1 MANAAYLAS
10 TLVMALLGVGVVV
23 LVLRG
28 RRWEHYRPRAAYAL
42 DAGGGRPRSALSRVA
57 GSTGAWTLGF
67 VLLVG
72 GFLAAVLVTVSGA
85 ISGTGVIAGLMAAIM
100 VYLVGGVYLALR
112 GNGRPT
118 AQAVAGSAV
127 MLGLL
132 SVAVIGAK
140 LVIGF

>member
-28 RRWEHYRPRAAYAL
+28 RRWEHYSPQAAYAL

-57 GSTGAWTLGF
+57 GSTGTWTLGF
-67 VLLVG
+67 FLIVG

-85 ISGTGVIAGLMAAIM
+85 IGGTGVVAGLVTAVV

-118 AQAVAGSAV
+118 SQAVAGSAIT
-127 MLGLL
+127 LGLL
-132 SVAVIGAK
+132 AVAAIGAN
-140 LVIGF
+140 LILGL